1 MNYNTN
7 MQINYSKNNLNLK
20 GQSGEKNKELT
31 HLLIK
36 HDLIY
41 VYYSNLDKIIKCLL
55 CDFCDVDICGYNVD
69 KKEYWGK
76 QIKNNICIL
85 MFTLEFSNNYIKI
98 IPLIGGESCIKELYM
113 NIYEGLQIYKTSPF
127 LFE

>member
-1 MNYNTN
+1 MEIT
-7 MQINYSKNNLNLK
+7 YSSNKNISK
-20 GQSGEKNKELT
+20 KEEKNKQLN
-31 HLLIK
+31 HLHIK

-41 VYYSNLDKIIKCLL
+41 VYYLNVDKIIKSLL
-55 CDFCDVDICGYNVD
+55 CDFCDIDICGYNVD

-85 MFTLEFSNNYIKI
+85 MFTLEISTNYITIKPI
-98 IPLIGGESCIKELYM
+98 IGSDDCIKELYM
-113 NIYEGLQIYKTSPF
+113 NICEALQIYKSSPF